1 MILKQRKF
9 LLAGFQEVLQKVWCF
24 NSWHCM
30 FCDALFVVSAQLING
45 FYLPLKSDELK
56 DFFSKYG
63 NVEEHQIIREHATNR
78 SRGFGFVVFESEKV
92 VDNLLANGNKIDMEG
107 TQVSYWQWSLMVL
120 GVDKYV
126 NILYEGTLKGFTLK
140 CSPNCKNACISF
152 HDNFTLLLHSIFHVS
167 T

>member
-1 MILKQRKF
+1 
-9 LLAGFQEVLQKVWCF
+9 
-24 NSWHCM
+24 M
-30 FCDALFVVSAQLING
+30 FCDALFVVAAQLIDG

-63 NVEEHQIIREHATNR
+63 SVEEHQIIREHATNR

-120 GVDKYV
+120 SVDKYV

-140 CSPNCKNACISF
+140 CSPNCKNTCISI